1 MRLVGAPSFS
11 GRRRPHGR
19 GLDRAGLYA
28 RVFALKAQDRVIR
41 LEMRLRM
48 KELLPPALQP
58 RVNEFAPGQLVA
70 MRFASDAELPDL
82 ARQVLDGNVQ
92 DKKTIKA
99 MIKDWQADYLPSSCT
114 MCGGALALSTTA
126 QHTVNR
132 CSSIAHLAATW
143 PCARAHYCPRNVHS
157 PL

>member
-1 MRLVGAPSFS
+1 MAEPQQSLQNHARIIPAYHYFIFGAFSINLVQSIMRLIGAPSFATMS
-11 GRRRPHGR
+11 GV
-19 GLDRAGLYA
+19 LTAAALIVLTLYA

-58 RVNEFAPGQLVA
+58 RISEFTPGQLVA

-92 DKKTIKA
+92 DKKAIKG
-99 MIKDWQADYLPSSCT
+99 MIKDWQADFLR
-114 MCGGALALSTTA
+114 
-126 QHTVNR
+126 V
-132 CSSIAHLAATW
+132 
-143 PCARAHYCPRNVHS
+143 
-157 PL
+157 